1 MLEFLVISNGSIF
14 VIRFSD
20 ILDNLG
26 ISYKVCDF
34 WRVDRVINK
43 YKDVEG
49 FYLFVD
55 RFDFGVLLFFMKIS
69 WLFFFMVWN
78 FLLSFWDLGRRDK
91 NLILICYRCW

>member
-1 MLEFLVISNGSIF
+1 MKCLVFFYLKDRNLLEFLVISNGSIF

-55 RFDFGVLLFFMKIS
+55 RFDFGGFIIFYE
-69 WLFFFMVWN
+69 N
-78 FLLSFWDLGRRDK
+78 
-91 NLILICYRCW
+91 